1 MRRMVKMD
9 LKIKNFG
16 LVRHL
21 DFLKENIL
29 IMFKLVTEFKTNFYS
44 IVLERTVYLFVNILL
59 FSILFNNFGSV
70 IGWEF
75 SDFILFL
82 LLVDFFAVLLGIVT
96 WKSWI
101 RYEITLGGFNSSIT
115 KPINI
120 FWFNYIHTLSYYG
133 LLYTILTFFISI
145 VFILYF
151 NIVFMNIFLGIS
163 LFLLIGFFW
172 LSISEFF
179 RSLDWIMIG
188 LSGISWTPF
197 RNLNQ
202 GFKNF
207 PSPFFKNFEFKFL
220 FFLFPNFLIA
230 YLLLPILKGDT
241 VINLMN
247 YVWFLVIGSIVL
259 ITCTSIVWRYGLS

>member
-120 FWFNYIHTLSYYG
+120 FWFNYIHTLSYYC

-163 LFLLIGFFW
+163 LFLLIIFDFMLGYSNVSTFFYCVFNGF
-172 LSISEFF
+172 
-179 RSLDWIMIG
+179 
-188 LSGISWTPF
+188 
-197 RNLNQ
+197 
-202 GFKNF
+202 
-207 PSPFFKNFEFKFL
+207 
-220 FFLFPNFLIA
+220 
-230 YLLLPILKGDT
+230 
-241 VINLMN
+241 
-247 YVWFLVIGSIVL
+247 
-259 ITCTSIVWRYGLS
+259 